1 MTTKTTSDNSKFDN
15 LLGPIDKKTEHLAR
29 EAITTARV
37 NLLLKHSFF
46 GNLSSRLRLVES
58 SEWLTTAA
66 TDGRTLYFNSRFIM
80 MLKPREVQFL
90 LGHEILH
97 VCYDHLD
104 RNGTRN
110 HQLYNIACD
119 YAVNADLKKHKV
131 GDFITSVPCL
141 YEPKYDGWS
150 SEKIYDDLMKDAKQN
165 LQSLLDQMID
175 QHLEGE
181 GKDGQ
186 DGKGPEKLS
195 KGERDQ
201 LRQEM
206 REAILQAAKQAK
218 PGSLPK
224 SVERLVGDISN
235 PTMPWRELIQTTLTS
250 SIRNDYS
257 WTRMNRKGW
266 HMEAVMPG
274 MTPGEEIDV
283 AIALDMSGSI
293 SNSLAQQFLG
303 EVAGMMDTFD
313 GYKVKVFCFD
323 TQTYNDQ
330 DYSSENLED
339 IRDYKVMGGGGTD
352 FEVCWTYM
360 KDNDITP
367 KQFIMFTDG
376 YPFGSW
382 GDPNYCD
389 TLFVVHGND
398 QIEAPFGVTAH
409 YEFEKARA

>member
-97 VCYDHLD
+97 VCYDHLG
-104 RNGTRN
+104 RNGARN
-110 HQLYNIACD
+110 QQLYNIACD
-119 YAVNADLKKHKV
+119 FAVNADLKKHKV

-141 YEPKYDGWS
+141 YDAKYDGWS
-150 SEKIYDDLMKDAKQN
+150 SEKIYDDLLKDAEQN
-165 LQSLLDQMID
+165 MQELLDQMID
-175 QHLEGE
+175 QHLDGE
-181 GKDGQ
+181 GKDGK

-195 KGERDQ
+195 DSEREQ

-303 EVAGMMDTFD
+303 EIAGMMDTFD
-313 GYKVKVFCFD
+313 GYRVKVFCFD

-352 FEVCWTYM
+352 FDCIFEHLVEIG
-360 KDNDITP
+360 NVP
-367 KQFIMFTDG
+367 KRLIIFTDC
-376 YPFGSW
+376 YTSTW

-389 TLFVVHGND
+389 TTFIIKDNPDCIPPYG
-398 QIEAPFGVTAH
+398 TWAH
-409 YEFEKARA
+409 FD

>member
-181 GKDGQ
+181 GKDGK

-352 FEVCWTYM
+352 FDCIFEHLVEIG
-360 KDNDITP
+360 NVP
-367 KQFIMFTDG
+367 KRLIIFTDC
-376 YPFGSW
+376 YTSTW

-389 TLFVVHGND
+389 TTFIIKDNPDCIPPYG
-398 QIEAPFGVTAH
+398 TWAH
-409 YEFEKARA
+409 FD